1 MASANSVALADR
13 ASRKRAILILAATLV
28 FLAIQLVARPV
39 FVEGPAEDFRARGY
53 FWALNAGAL
62 ILLLATGGGLAQRRE
77 IRALVDDQ
85 VSASH
90 RGLAVAIGFWIAMA
104 LALIVYCLPGLGD
117 LTSRETVYTIVT
129 PSISAGLLAF
139 SWLEL
144 RAHRDA

>member
-1 MASANSVALADR
+1 MAPTDSVAMADR
-13 ASRKRAILILAATLV
+13 ASRKRAILIAAATLV
-28 FLAIQLVARPV
+28 FLVIQVAARPV
-39 FVEGPAEDFRARGY
+39 FVEGPAEEFRVRGY

-62 ILLLATGGGLAQRRE
+62 MILLGTGGGLAQRRE

-90 RGLAVAIGFWIAMA
+90 RISAVAIGFWIAMT
-104 LALIVYCLPGLGD
+104 LALVVYLLPGLRD
-117 LTSRETVYTIVT
+117 LTSREAVYTIVT
-129 PSISAGLLAF
+129 PSISAALLAF